1 MKKSVTSEELSR
13 TAKRV
18 AQSKR
23 FKSLQ
28 QRKDYV
34 LNELPEC
41 PPLLCLNELA
51 NKSKLPYQLLR
62 RLIIEENKK
71 KFTEQEVY
79 EISLDA
85 FKQVHKVSYFLLH
98 RALKSVLRRL
108 PEECVIYLL
117 MQEMSVN
124 HKTKSV

>member
-1 MKKSVTSEELSR
+1 MKKVVTSEELSR

-34 LNELPEC
+34 MNELPSC

-51 NKSKLPYQLLR
+51 NKTRLPYQLLR
-62 RLIIEENKK
+62 RLIVEENKIPYVK
-71 KFTEQEVY
+71 
-79 EISLDA
+79 IST
-85 FKQVHKVSYFLLH
+85 KYYVNYNHFLKYMDEL
-98 RALKSVLRRL
+98 S
-108 PEECVIYLL
+108 
-117 MQEMSVN
+117 
-124 HKTKSV
+124 